1 MPLEKEKKNNPPP
14 HRYFN
19 CSKRCFSYT
28 SNWKQF
34 CQHTLSYRASDTP
47 VLATNCKF
55 YKSKQV
61 LCKSVQ
67 NRNYG
72 IFIFY
77 FPHYIRDN
85 TTGAWDKLE
94 SSMHK
99 IQTFLKAET
108 PNILNTAGNGKRQRP
123 LKTRDIQFQS
133 VFYSH

>member
-1 MPLEKEKKNNPPP
+1 MPLEKEKKTTHHPTGILTVQ
-14 HRYFN
+14 RDV
-19 CSKRCFSYT
+19 S
-28 SNWKQF
+28 
-34 CQHTLSYRASDTP
+34 HTLVTENSFANIHSYRASDTP
-47 VLATNCKF
+47 VLAMNCKF

-77 FPHYIRDN
+77 FLHYIRGN
-85 TTGAWDKLE
+85 ITGAWDKLE

-123 LKTRDIQFQS
+123 LKIRDIQFQS